1 MLVLVELESG
11 YFDSVA
17 FVESKS
23 MEAKFGGKV
32 KNFYGPVVSDLKAV
46 GKRSLE
52 WDLNDWKWD
61 GDLFTASPL
70 NSVPSDCRSRQL
82 FPVGPEIPA
91 NGGQSNSSSSCSE
104 DNNVGNEKGKREL
117 EKRRRV
123 VVVEDEELNNDE
135 VGSLNLKLGGQVYP
149 IVHGDVKSG
158 KKTKIVGSA
167 ASRAVCQVDDCR
179 ADLSN
184 AKDYHRRHKVCDMHS
199 KATKALVGNVMQR
212 FCQQCSR

>member
-1 MLVLVELESG
+1 
-11 YFDSVA
+11 
-17 FVESKS
+17 

-32 KNFYGPVVSDLKAV
+32 QNFYGPVVSDLKTV
-46 GKRSLE
+46 GKKTLE

-70 NSVPSDCRSRQL
+70 NSVPSDCRNRQL

-91 NGGQSNSSSSCSE
+91 NGAQSNCSSSSSE
-104 DNNVGNEKGKREL
+104 DNNVGNEKGKREM

-123 VVVEDEELNNDE
+123 VVIEDDDLINDQ
-135 VGSLNLKLGGQVYP
+135 GGLLNLKLGGRVYP
-149 IVHGDVKSG
+149 VTDGDAKSG
-158 KKTKIVGSA
+158 KKTKIVGTTA
-167 ASRAVCQVDDCR
+167 NRAVCQVEDCR